1 MESLA
6 CSLAWCHI
14 ICMSCRVIAFCHSV
28 VVRLFVRN
36 RIVAACLE
44 PVIVAFYGVSL
55 SGLWLIALPKAVFRG
70 PYRRHKPCCGR
81 LKRGVSGCFK
91 PCFLCYNML

>member
-6 CSLAWCHI
+6 CSRAWCHI
-14 ICMSCRVIAFCHSV
+14 VCMSCRVIAFCHSV

-44 PVIVAFYGVSL
+44 PVIVAFL
-55 SGLWLIALPKAVFRG
+55 RCFAVRFMA
-70 PYRRHKPCCGR
+70 YCVAKGR
-81 LKRGVSGCFK
+81 LSQPLSPPQAVLRTVETGRFRL
-91 PCFLCYNML
+91 F